1 MEKNEPTQSKYDA
14 ALAKYNTQL
23 DDAEIA
29 AQAARIIAEKVPA
42 NNTPE
47 VKKFLFNCI
56 DLTTLNS
63 TDSDESVMKFT
74 QKVNKFDEEFPDLKN
89 VAAICVYPNF
99 AEEILIEKT
108 INEVIMIVNLI
119 TQEDLK
125 EFKIELLE
133 DIKNLFNIKV
143 SEQKLWLRSS
153 EVKELLKISSGT
165 LQNLRIKGTLSYTRV
180 GGTLYYNYK
189 DIEKML
195 KNK

>member
-1 MEKNEPTQSKYDA
+1 
-14 ALAKYNTQL
+14 
-23 DDAEIA
+23 
-29 AQAARIIAEKVPA
+29 
-42 NNTPE
+42 
-47 VKKFLFNCI
+47 
-56 DLTTLNS
+56 
-63 TDSDESVMKFT
+63 
-74 QKVNKFDEEFPDLKN
+74 
-89 VAAICVYPNF
+89 
-99 AEEILIEKT
+99 
-108 INEVIMIVNLI
+108 MIVNLI

-165 LQNLRIKGTLSYTRV
+165 QQNLRIKGTLSYTRV